1 MNKEGCSLITGNMLM
16 VYKLE
21 YFRNSK
27 CSKTEW
33 AVYDDFIYDW
43 MLFDDDDD
51 DDADDG
57 IRWQKNW
64 VVPCIRLENMASDFT
79 QIIRMTMLFHC
90 NCHVNL

>member
-1 MNKEGCSLITGNMLM
+1 M

-51 DDADDG
+51 DDG

-64 VVPCIRLENMASDFT
+64 VVPCIREYG
-79 QIIRMTMLFHC
+79 IRLHTNYTNDNAVSL
-90 NCHVNL
+90 